1 MPDLDPAVQRELDA
15 LTIPYDVLPCN
26 PDWADTDVFCANY
39 DIPRE
44 NAANTILVAAKTEPR
59 RYFACLVTAS
69 MKLDVNHKISKLI
82 GIKRLSFASAEETKD
97 VTGQLIGGVTVFGLP
112 ESVPLYIDA
121 AVMDRQYVIVGGG
134 NRSTKIKIA
143 PEHLIKLPRATVADI
158 AVPRQ

>member
-15 LTIPYDVLPCN
+15 LAIPYDVLPCN